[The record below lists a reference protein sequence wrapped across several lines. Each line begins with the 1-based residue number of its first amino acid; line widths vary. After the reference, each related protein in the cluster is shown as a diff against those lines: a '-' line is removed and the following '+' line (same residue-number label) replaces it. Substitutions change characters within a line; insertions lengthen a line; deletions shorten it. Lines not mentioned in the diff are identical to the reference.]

1 MLHLTG
7 VHLVQKN
14 LREMTKINIKKTS
27 GDLGYLLF
35 IVTED
40 WYFCSHRL
48 QLAVAAQK
56 AGYNVAVVTQ
66 ETNHGDEIRQA
77 GLRLIPIKF
86 QRSGRNPF
94 SDFMTIRSL
103 LRIYKSEQPDIIHHV
118 SLKPIL
124 YGSIAARFVGI
135 PNVINAMTGL
145 GYIFT
150 SKRFF
155 ARLIRL
161 IITPVLKLILG
172 FKNTYSI
179 YQNIDDQKLLAGVGG
194 LTNKKSIVIRGSGVE
209 SNLYLPDENKTYPPI
224 VILAS
229 RMLIDKG
236 IHEFVKA
243 ARIIKEKHI
252 DAQFILVGMT
262 DTENHSA
269 ISEIELQQWQQEG
282 IIEWWGHRDNVV
294 EVLRKSTIAC
304 LPSYREGMPKFLLE
318 AASVGLPIV
327 TTDVPGCREVVI
339 DNENGYLVPPRN
351 SEAIA
356 SAIEKLLNDKT
367 LRKEMGIK
375 GRALVKQE
383 FDTKKIVEQTIS
395 LYQRMLN

>member
-1 MLHLTG
+1 
-7 VHLVQKN
+7 
-14 LREMTKINIKKTS
+14 MTKSNIKRTS

-35 IVTED
+35 VVTED

-48 QLAVAAQK
+48 QLAKAAL
-56 AGYNVAVVTQ
+56 AEGFNVSVVTQ
-66 ETNHGDEIRQA
+66 VKNHGGIIESA
-77 GLRLIPIKF
+77 GIKLVPVTF
-86 QRSGRNPF
+86 CRSGRNPF
-94 SDFMTIRSL
+94 SDIKTIWSL
-103 LRIYKSEQPDIIHHV
+103 YQIYRKERPDLLHHV
-118 SLKPIL
+118 SLKPVL
-124 YGSIAARFVGI
+124 YGSIAARLAHV

-145 GYIFT
+145 GYVFT
-150 SKRFF
+150 SKQLF
-155 ARLIRL
+155 AKLIRL

-294 EVLRKSTIAC
+294 EILRKSTIAC

-339 DNENGYLVPPRN
+339 NNENGYLVPPKN
-351 SEAIA
+351 SEALA
-356 SAIEKLLNDKT
+356 SAIEKLLSDKT
-367 LRKEMGIK
+367 LRRKMGKK
-375 GRALVKQE
+375 GRELVERE
-383 FDTKKIVEQTIS
+383 FDIEKVVEQIVS
-395 LYQRMLN
+395 LYKRILN